1 MNSLLEILPWLIA
14 MAVLIGLSAFFSASE
29 AALFFLRPGDRRRM
43 EAGSAGERTA
53 ARLLTKPERLLS
65 AVLFWNLLIN
75 VTYFALSS
83 IVALKLERMGHGSF
97 GALMFAMGSL
107 LVIIFFSEMFPKSIA
122 VTRPIAL
129 SRLLSIPLSLAV
141 RLLDPILPLLRGT
154 TLLSRRIFW
163 PGFRLEQDME
173 LADLERAI
181 QLSSKDEAIIQQ
193 EQTVLNNIVHLAD
206 IRVDEWMRPRSQ
218 FVVYAPPVSKRD
230 LKGEVP
236 AGGYLLISE
245 PDSEEI
251 EKALR
256 LDNAKDLALK
266 SIDRVARPVVYLPW
280 RSTVADALEKMSTSV
295 CDVVAIV
302 NELGETIGVLTID
315 DILDTVLSLAPSRS
329 KRILD
334 LNPVSQI
341 DEDRWSVT
349 GMMSLRRL
357 ARRFNVEVPP
367 MRSVTVIGV
376 IQEILGRLHEPGDV
390 CQCGPFRFQVLSAP
404 EVDHVLVEV
413 TIDRAA
419 EEPR

>member
-1 MNSLLEILPWLIA
+1 MSSLLEILPWLIA

-43 EAGSAGERTA
+43 EAGSTGERTA

-65 AVLFWNLLIN
+65 AVLFWNLLVN

-122 VTRPIAL
+122 VTRPIVLA
-129 SRLLSIPLSLAV
+129 RLLSLPLSMAV

-154 TLLSRRIFW
+154 TLLSRRVLW
-163 PGFRLEQDME
+163 PGFRLEKDME

-230 LKGEVP
+230 LKGEIP

-280 RSTVADALEKMSTSV
+280 RSTVADALERMSTSV

-315 DILDTVLSLAPSRS
+315 DILETVLSFAPSRS

-357 ARRFNVEVPP
+357 ARHFNVEVPT

-390 CQCGPFRFQVLSAP
+390 CQCGPFRFKVLSAP

-413 TIDRAA
+413 TIDRSA